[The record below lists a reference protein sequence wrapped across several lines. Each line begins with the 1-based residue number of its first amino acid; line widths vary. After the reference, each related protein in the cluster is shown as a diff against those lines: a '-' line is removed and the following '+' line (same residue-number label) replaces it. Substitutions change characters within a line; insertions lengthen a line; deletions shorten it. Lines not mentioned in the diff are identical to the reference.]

1 MPVVILV
8 TLCLLAVQLVFT
20 REDLK
25 PGNLYLHTV
34 PSGANIFMTQAG
46 SIAGVNKKLLARS
59 PGPLPVNV
67 KERTRFTFSIEL
79 WGYQDK
85 RVYVTREELTSGPT
99 YRLDPK
105 WPFSRLLYHLRDYS
119 FLWAAAL
126 FALSFWFFRVRPQ
139 KQSLKEQESLWE
151 SGALQI
157 GMRFHEYRL
166 LELLGEGAAG
176 AVYRADKPDEESRE
190 SYTLKM
196 FHRGDKKDEEMEA
209 TLSREFQN
217 CAALSHP
224 HIVYLLDWG
233 VHRGYYY
240 LVSEFIEGA
249 PLDEVSDCTLLDLC
263 HWGRQLTGALAYAHS
278 QGVVHRDIKPANIM
292 RTTDNNVKVL
302 DFGIAARRGEE
313 ESGAGSIGY
322 MAPEQAGGQV
332 SPAGDF
338 YSLGVTIYRLAS
350 GRMPFPGD
358 DYFQVLAAQ
367 VTGKYEPLAELLP
380 ACPKPLNEL
389 IDGLLQTDSELRLK
403 EPEKIRLMLEEA
415 AAILSR

>member
-8 TLCLLAVQLVFT
+8 TLCLLAIQFVYS
-20 REDLK
+20 RRDLK
-25 PGNLYLHTV
+25 TGELYLHTV
-34 PSGANIFMTQAG
+34 PSGAKIFMTQAG

-59 PGPLPVNV
+59 PGPLPINV

-99 YRLDPK
+99 YTLESK
-105 WPFSRLLYHLRDYS
+105 WPFSGFLYHLRDYA
-119 FLWAAAL
+119 FLWTAVL
-126 FALSFWFFRVRPQ
+126 LVLSFWTFQVRPQ
-139 KQSLKEQESLWE
+139 KRSKKEQESLWD
-151 SGALQI
+151 SGTLQT

-176 AVYRADKPDEESRE
+176 AVYRADKPDEAKKE
-190 SYTLKM
+190 SYTLKL
-196 FHRGDKKDEEMEA
+196 FHRGDKKDEELEA

-224 HIVYLLDWG
+224 NIVYLLDWG
-233 VHRGYYY
+233 VYRGYYY
-240 LVSEFIEGA
+240 LVSEYIKGS
-249 PLDEVSDCTLLDLC
+249 PLDEVSDFTLLDLC
-263 HWGRQLTGALAYAHS
+263 SWGRQLTSALAYAHS
-278 QGVVHRDIKPANIM
+278 QGVVHRDIKPANVM
-292 RTTDNNVKVL
+292 RTSDNIVKVL
-302 DFGIAARRGEE
+302 DFGIAARKDEE

-322 MAPEQAGGQV
+322 MAPEQAGGKV

-338 YSLGVTIYRLAS
+338 YSLGVTIYRLAT

-380 ACPKPLNEL
+380 ASPKPLNEL
-389 IDGLLQTDSELRLK
+389 IDGLLEKDSENRLQDPDLIRLK
-403 EPEKIRLMLEEA
+403 FEEA